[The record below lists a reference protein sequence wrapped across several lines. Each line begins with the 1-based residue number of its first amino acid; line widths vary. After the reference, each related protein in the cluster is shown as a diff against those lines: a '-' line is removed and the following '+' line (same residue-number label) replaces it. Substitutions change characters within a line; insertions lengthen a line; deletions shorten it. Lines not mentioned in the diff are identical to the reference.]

1 MLSCSV
7 FDAYTILRSA
17 PAGSEEWN
25 NAMNASIVVRLPPNT
40 HPLPLTYIR
49 SSMGAL
55 FTNTCSDS
63 LRHKQWNNVAGY
75 SLCFGNGLSKI
86 SMFLFYMDV
95 SPISWHK
102 WLSCVLIG
110 VVSTYSLVVSILVAL
125 SLAGVRP
132 DIGYGKT
139 LTSAYAWLNFSVDVA
154 ILLMPLALI
163 APLRLGWRGKVSLSL
178 LFATGLR

>member
-1 MLSCSV
+1 M
-7 FDAYTILRSA
+7 T
-17 PAGSEEWN
+17 
-25 NAMNASIVVRLPPNT
+25 SICARFINT
-40 HPLPLTYIR
+40 R
-49 SSMGAL
+49 
-55 FTNTCSDS
+55 SDS
-63 LRHKQWNNVAGY
+63 STHQQWNNVAGY

-95 SPISWHK
+95 SPVAWHK
-102 WLSCVLIG
+102 WLSYVLMG

-139 LTSAYAWLNFSVDVA
+139 ITSTYAWLNFSVDVA
-154 ILLMPLALI
+154 ILLMPLAMI
-163 APLRLGWRGKVSLSL
+163 APLHLGWRGKISLSL